1 MAETRLAPAA
11 LPPRRSRSRWLAA
24 LAVVVLSG
32 CASLLP
38 HGRSEDVS
46 PFATFEDARAALD
59 RVEPYRTNTAGLKE
73 LGFDT
78 QASTNVR
85 EIAYPQLIA
94 RVVESPYLPLAEL
107 DAGIRECISAR
118 ERCRAYEFRFSRI
131 QRERQ
136 GNFLL
141 DFLNFRRITHT
152 SGWRFEGL
160 VLVRAD
166 GMVLFRNHAGEP
178 RIESTEEQRN
188 PLGPLQSLEST
199 IR

>member
-1 MAETRLAPAA
+1 MVDTPAA
-11 LPPRRSRSRWLAA
+11 IPATRRCRSRLRRLGMLAIVA
-24 LAVVVLSG
+24 LSG

-46 PFATFEDARAALD
+46 PFATFEAARDALGRI
-59 RVEPYRTNTAGLKE
+59 EPYRTTVVGLKE

-94 RVVESPYLPLAEL
+94 HLVESPYQPLAEL
-107 DAGIRECISAR
+107 DSGIRECIAAR
-118 ERCRAYEFRFSRI
+118 QHCRAYEFRFSRI
-131 QRERQ
+131 KRERR
-136 GNFLL
+136 GDFFL

-152 SGWRFEGL
+152 SGWRFEGV
-160 VLVRAD
+160 VLVRDD
-166 GMVLFRNHAGEP
+166 GIVLFRNYAGEP

-188 PLGPLQSLEST
+188 PLGPLQSLESA